1 MTTSTEPAKESSSKG
16 YIIAIIDA
24 VIFSTTGIF
33 IRYLTETYHMPPLV
47 LAFWRNI
54 FVVLA
59 LIPALLIFRRQ
70 LLKLPSRQV
79 LYMVIFGLVLAV
91 YNSIWTYSVALTGA
105 ALATVLTYTSA
116 AFTAIL
122 GRWLLKEPFYLGKWL
137 AIVLSFGGVV
147 LVSGTWGQDLAQT
160 NFFGILLGAFSGL
173 LYSVYSLMG
182 RYASQRG
189 INPWTNLLYTFG
201 FASIFLLG
209 FTLGIGS
216 HLPGA
221 VPDGANLFWLKDAWT
236 GWWIL
241 IALAAGP
248 TLLGYGLYNVSL
260 VYLPSSVANLILTL
274 EPPFTTLI
282 AYIFLH
288 ERLTLM
294 QWAGSLLILA
304 GVVVLRLKSKPG
316 NGLRV
321 PQATG

>member
-1 MTTSTEPAKESSSKG
+1 MTILTESSKSSSKG
-16 YIIAIIDA
+16 YLIAIIDA
-24 VIFSTTGIF
+24 VVFSATGIF
-33 IRYLTETYHMPPLV
+33 IRYLTETYDMPPLV
-47 LAFWRNI
+47 LAFWRNV

-59 LIPALLIFRRQ
+59 LIPAMLIFRRS
-70 LLKLPSRQV
+70 LLKLPSRHI

-137 AIVLSFGGVV
+137 AILLSFSGVI

-160 NFFGILLGAFSGL
+160 NLGGILLGAFSGL

-182 RYASQRG
+182 RSASQRG
-189 INPWTNLLYTFG
+189 IDPWTNLLYTFG
-201 FASIFLLG
+201 FASLFLLG
-209 FTLGIGS
+209 FTLGISS

-221 VPDGANLFWLKDAWT
+221 DPNAADLFWLGDAWQ
-236 GWWIL
+236 GWWL
-241 IALAAGP
+241 LVALAVGP

-260 VYLPSSVANLILTL
+260 VYLPSSIANLILTL

-288 ERLTLM
+288 ERLTVL
-294 QWAGSLLILA
+294 QWVGSLLILA
-304 GVVVLRLKSKPG
+304 GVVVLRLKSRPG
-316 NGLRV
+316 KGVRI